1 MVAQSRPFAVKDDDF
16 EALVLRS
23 ELPVVVDFWAP
34 WCGPCKALSPVLD
47 DLAQTYC
54 GKVLVATMNVDENKM
69 VPARFGIRGLPA
81 LLLFMQGKVKGT
93 LSGSAP
99 RKKVEEMLSRAV

>member
-1 MVAQSRPFAVKDDDF
+1 MVAQSRPFAVKDEDF

-47 DLAQTYC
+47 DLAQSY
-54 GKVLVATMNVDENKM
+54 GGRVLVAKMNVDENKM

-81 LLLFMQGKVKGT
+81 LLLFKEGKVKGT

-99 RKKVEEMLSRAV
+99 RKKVEEMLLRAV

>member
-1 MVAQSRPFAVKDDDF
+1 MVAQSRPFAVKDEDF

-47 DLAQTYC
+47 DLAQTYS

-81 LLLFMQGKVKGT
+81 LLLFKQGKVQGT
-93 LSGSAP
+93 LSGTQP
-99 RKKVEEMLSRAV
+99 RKKIEEMFRRAI

>member
-1 MVAQSRPFAVKDDDF
+1 MVAQSRPFAVKDEDF

-34 WCGPCKALSPVLD
+34 WCGPCKALSPMLE
-47 DLAQTYC
+47 DLAQTYS
-54 GKVLVATMNVDENKM
+54 GKVLVAKMNVDENKM

-81 LLLFMQGKVKGT
+81 LLLFKQGKVKGT

-99 RKKVEEMLSRAV
+99 RKKVEEMLLRAV

>member
-1 MVAQSRPFAVKDDDF
+1 MVAQSRPFAVKDEDF

-34 WCGPCKALSPVLD
+34 WCGPCKVLSPVLD
-47 DLAQTYC
+47 DLAQTYS
-54 GKVLVATMNVDENKM
+54 GKVLVAKMNVDENKM

-81 LLLFMQGKVKGT
+81 LLLFKQGKVKGT
-93 LSGSAP
+93 LSGSTP
-99 RKKVEEMLSRAV
+99 RKKVEEMLLRAV

>member
-1 MVAQSRPFAVKDDDF
+1 MVAQSKPFAVKDEDF

-47 DLAQTYC
+47 ELAQVYS
-54 GKVLVATMNVDENKM
+54 GKILVAKMNVDENKM

-81 LLLFMQGKVKGT
+81 LLLFKQGKVKGT

-99 RKKVEEMLSRAV
+99 RKKVEEMLLRAV

>member
-1 MVAQSRPFAVKDDDF
+1 MVAQSRPFAVKDEDF

-34 WCGPCKALSPVLD
+34 WCGPCKALSPMLD
-47 DLAQTYC
+47 DLAQTYS
-54 GKVLVATMNVDENKM
+54 GKVLVAKMNVDENKM

-81 LLLFMQGKVKGT
+81 LLLFKQGKVKGT

-99 RKKVEEMLSRAV
+99 RKKVEEMLLRAV